1 MNKKFNM
8 ETYFS
13 INKDGDCEGYID
25 GVAFVTEASQALLTL
40 THRYIF
46 GSIFSMFGKI
56 VAPPD

>member
-1 MNKKFNM
+1 M